1 MLLVHKHGY
10 QKTQKIRPPRP
21 PPYLGLSPKD
31 TNFCF
36 TPSLMNSASFCLHW
50 RKSRRTLDNNF
61 PTEVFVR
68 GNMMEQR
75 QLALFSWFGFCRW
88 RGIIE
93 DIGSRQHISGPWYK
107 ALSSWSL
114 WCLHWWRYIAESISV
129 SNKSGAQWFGQDWI
143 MGKKDRQS
151 PSPCFFLMW
160 YWLNAILRKQ

>member
-1 MLLVHKHGY
+1 ML
-10 QKTQKIRPPRP
+10 
-21 PPYLGLSPKD
+21 
-31 TNFCF
+31 F
-36 TPSLMNSASFCLHW
+36 LMNRASFCLYW
-50 RKSRRTLDNNF
+50 WKKRRTLDNDF

-114 WCLHWWRYIAESISV
+114 WCWHWWRYIAESISV
-129 SNKSGAQWFGQDWI
+129 SNKSGAQWFGRDWI

-151 PSPCFFLMW
+151 PSACFFLMR
-160 YWLNAILRKQ
+160 YWLNVILRIQYKRWFMIYDFLDDVEFVCCSKRKLNKNK